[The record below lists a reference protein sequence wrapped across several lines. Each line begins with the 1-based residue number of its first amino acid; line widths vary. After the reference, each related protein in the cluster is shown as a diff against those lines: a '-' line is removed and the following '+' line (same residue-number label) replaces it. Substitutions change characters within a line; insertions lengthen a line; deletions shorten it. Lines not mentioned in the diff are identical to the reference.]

1 MPLPNPL
8 ITQLKANAATHIEA
22 PLAAH
27 GYVLVEAVRGSGK
40 PVVHVLPQDKDV
52 AAMAALCQFLAPEIE
67 VLQLPAWDTLP
78 YDRIGPSAG
87 VVATRLNTLSKLS
100 TRSVAPSPLAGEG
113 WDGGVTNRTE
123 PHRHA
128 PLPTP
133 PRKGEEATEPASRM
147 TPYILLTTINAIT
160 QKLPPRQVFAQA
172 RFAVKKGDHLNR
184 EAMFSFL
191 TANGYTRVGKVMEA
205 GEYAVRGSLID
216 LFPSGYEHAIRL
228 DLFGDEIESLKSFD
242 PLTQISDAP
251 VESLELRA
259 VSEVLL
265 QPETISR
272 FRTRYLEM
280 FGAVTKD
287 DPLYASISEGR
298 TYPGMEHW
306 LPLFYERLDTLADY
320 CEGALFSADHRLQA
334 LIDERD
340 EAVADYYQARKL
352 HQGKEGNYN
361 PISPDSLFLNYERL
375 LHHWRTHGRMT
386 LSPFA
391 SAGDSEG
398 TSLRAEGEAIQRNE
412 KTGLLRS
419 ARNDSASYNLNLR
432 LAPQLFNRKLEE
444 GQHLK
449 DVIIDYLRGAEL
461 PVIIAAASAGSADRI
476 AKMLADNPLIRL
488 ADGPLSSRI
497 IGSSDQLIT
506 VLPIEQGFTTP
517 QFILLTEADMFGERI
532 IRTAKK
538 RKKSEAFMAE
548 AASFIEGELIVH
560 REHGIGRFE
569 GLVTV
574 EVGST
579 RHDCLKLIYDGDD
592 KLFLPVENIDLV
604 SRFGSSDGPIALD
617 KLGGVAWQKRKSQ
630 LKKRLKMAA
639 EALIKV
645 AAERAATVAPELT
658 ADAGLYD
665 EFVARFPYSET
676 EDQLNAIE
684 EVRADLSTGHAMDRL
699 ICGDVG
705 FGKTEVALRA
715 AFIAASSGQQVAVIA
730 PTTLLVRQHFKT
742 FTERFAGFSHALATS
757 SVTPAKAGVSGH
769 DDRPENV
776 ALDPGL
782 RRDGG
787 VFTIRM
793 LSRMTSAKDAADT
806 RAMLP
811 EGKVDIV
818 VGTHA
823 LLAAGV
829 QFKNLGL
836 LIIDEEQHF
845 GVAQKE
851 KLKQLKSNIH
861 VLTLSATPIPRT
873 LQLSLAGVR
882 ELSLITTPPVDRLAV
897 RTYVMPWDPVVLR
910 EAILRE
916 YHRGGKTFVVTP
928 RVKYMADLQ
937 HKLAELVPEVK
948 IVAAHGQM
956 GAQALDKVMNEFYD
970 GKYDVLLSTTIIE
983 SGIDIPTANTMII
996 DRADMFGLSQ
1006 LYQLRGRVG
1015 RSKTRAYAYLTLP
1028 HGKKLTREAE
1038 RRLEVMQQ
1046 LDTLGAGFQ
1055 LASHDM
1061 DIRGYGNLLG
1071 EEQSGHVKEVGIEL
1085 YQAMLEE
1092 AIADMKR
1099 RSSDDPMI
1107 RGGSADQ
1114 RNDGSTDWS
1123 PQINLGMSVLIPDS
1137 YIEDLSLRL
1146 SLYRRAASMGSNA
1159 ELESFAAELV
1169 DRFGP
1174 MPIEVEHLL
1183 STLSI
1188 KLLCKSAGVVRLDVG
1203 PKGAVLAFRNNKFAN
1218 PPALIDHIAKHAG
1231 RIKLR
1236 ADQTL
1241 FLAAESSTEQDRL
1254 KIADAVAREVAG
1266 LLPAAATESAA

>member
-1 MPLPNPL
+1 MPLPTAL
-8 ITQLKANAATHIEA
+8 ITRLKTGTPPAHIEA

-27 GYVLVEAVRGSGK
+27 GYVLVEAVRASGK
-40 PVVHVLPQDKDV
+40 PIVHVLPQDKDV
-52 AAMAALCQFLAPEIE
+52 AAMATLIAFLAPEIE

-78 YDRIGPSAG
+78 YDRVSPSHAIIAARQNCLSRL
-87 VVATRLNTLSKLS
+87 VTSAQWQKVTSATPVTGHSLSL
-100 TRSVAPSPLAGEG
+100 L
-113 WDGGVTNRTE
+113 
-123 PHRHA
+123 
-128 PLPTP
+128 TP
-133 PRKGEEATEPASRM
+133 
-147 TPYILLTTINAIT
+147 PYILLTTINAIM
-160 QKLPPRQVFAQA
+160 QKLPPREVFSKA
-172 RFAVKKGDHLNR
+172 RFAIQKGDTLNR
-184 EAMFSFL
+184 EALFTFL
-191 TANGYTRVGKVMEA
+191 TANGYQRVGKVMEA

-216 LFPSGYEHAIRL
+216 LFPSGYENAIRI
-228 DLFGDEIESLKSFD
+228 DLFGDEVESLKSFD

-251 VESLELRA
+251 VEFLELRA
-259 VSEVLL
+259 VGEVLL

-287 DPLYASISEGR
+287 DPLYASVSEGR

-320 CEGALFSADHRLQA
+320 CEGAIFSTDHRLQP
-334 LIDERD
+334 LTHERD
-340 EAVADYYQARKL
+340 EAIRDYYGARKL
-352 HQGKEGNYN
+352 HQGKDGNYN
-361 PISPDSLFLNYERL
+361 PVPPEALFLNYEQL
-375 LHHWRTHGRMT
+375 LHQWRSHARMT
-386 LSPFA
+386 LSPFGTDREAGAAPPLRGSQIA
-391 SAGDSEG
+391 STHISNNDTGGRDLVGGKATAE
-398 TSLRAEGEAIQRNE
+398 TSHIELASGNTPHQNAQERFGSPSRGELAASLPE
-412 KTGLLRS
+412 
-419 ARNDSASYNLNLR
+419 SYNLQLR
-432 LAPQLFNRKLEE
+432 LSPQLYNRQLEE

-449 DVIIDYLRGAEL
+449 DIILDYIRGCEL
-461 PVIIAAASAGSADRI
+461 PVILAANSAGSADRI
-476 AKMLADNPLIRL
+476 GKMLPDVF
-488 ADGPLSSRI
+488 LSAAKDRVTHTPPDPSASPQDDKVRI
-497 IGSSDQLIT
+497 A
-506 VLPIEQGFTTP
+506 VLPIEQGFITP
-517 QFILLTEADMFGERI
+517 EFILLTEQDMFGERI
-532 IRTAKK
+532 IRTVKK
-538 RKKSEAFMAE
+538 RKKSEAFLAE

-574 EVGST
+574 EVNGN
-579 RHDCLKLIYDGDD
+579 RHDCLKLIYEGDD

-604 SRFGSSDGPIALD
+604 SRYGASDVPVALD
-617 KLGGVAWQKRKSQ
+617 KLGGVAWQKRKSA

-645 AAERAATVAPELT
+645 AAERAAIKAPELA

-665 EFVARFPYSET
+665 EFIARFPYTET
-676 EDQLNAIE
+676 DDQLSAIE
-684 EVRADLSTGHAMDRL
+684 EVRADLLAGHAMDRL
-699 ICGDVG
+699 VCGDVG

-730 PTTLLVRQHFKT
+730 PTTLLARQHFRT
-742 FTERFAGFSHALATS
+742 FSERF
-757 SVTPAKAGVSGH
+757 
-769 DDRPENV
+769 
-776 ALDPGL
+776 
-782 RRDGG
+782 RDLP
-787 VFTIRM
+787 FTIRM
-793 LSRMTSAKDAADT
+793 LSRMTHAKDAAET
-806 RAMLP
+806 KALLP

-818 VGTHA
+818 IGTHA
-823 LLAAGV
+823 LLATGI

-836 LIIDEEQHF
+836 LIVDEEQHF

-851 KLKQLKSNIH
+851 KLKQLKANIH

-873 LQLSLAGVR
+873 LQLSLSGVR

-916 YHRGGKTFVVTP
+916 YHRGGKVFVVTP
-928 RVKYMADLQ
+928 RVKYMAELQ
-937 HKLAELVPEVK
+937 AKLHELVPEVK
-948 IVAAHGQM
+948 IAAAHGQM
-956 GAQALDKVMNEFYD
+956 GASALDKVMNEFYD
-970 GKYDVLLSTTIIE
+970 GKYDLLLSTTIIE
-983 SGIDIPTANTMII
+983 SGIDIPTANTLIL

-1092 AIADMKR
+1092 AIADMKSR
-1099 RSSDDPMI
+1099 KKIASDEETPD
-1107 RGGSADQ
+1107 S
-1114 RNDGSTDWS
+1114 WS

-1146 SLYRRAASMGSNA
+1146 SLYRRAAGLASAA

-1169 DRFGP
+1169 DRFGA
-1174 MPIEVEHLL
+1174 MPLEVEHLL
-1183 STLSI
+1183 ATLHI
-1188 KLLCKSAGVVRLDVG
+1188 KLLCKSAGVARLDVG
-1203 PKGAVLAFRNNKFAN
+1203 PKGVVLAFRNNKFAN

-1241 FLAAESSTEQDRL
+1241 FLAAESANEKDRL
-1254 KIADAVAREVAG
+1254 SIAQTVAREIAA
-1266 LLPAAATESAA
+1266 LLPTSA